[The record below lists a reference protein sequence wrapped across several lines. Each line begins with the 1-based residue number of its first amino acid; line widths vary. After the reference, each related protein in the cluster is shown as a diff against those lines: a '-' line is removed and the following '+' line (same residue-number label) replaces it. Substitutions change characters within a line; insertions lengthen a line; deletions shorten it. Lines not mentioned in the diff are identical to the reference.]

1 MILVVK
7 NHSLAVVIS
16 RERQVK
22 NPFKDLSPILP
33 IIFRFAQA
41 LEVVPRVLAE
51 NSGVK
56 PKEVI
61 SSLYAAHAEG
71 NKNVGFDIEGEGG
84 DVKVLLFFHSFK

>member
-1 MILVVK
+1 M
-7 NHSLAVVIS
+7 
-16 RERQVK
+16 
-22 NPFKDLSPILP
+22 
-33 IIFRFAQA
+33 
-41 LEVVPRVLAE
+41 LAE

-84 DVKVLLFFHSFK
+84 DVKVLVLFFQVYHMILLNNF